1 MVRRAILAG
10 MTVIDI
16 APADT
21 RPIRV
26 GVSSCILGEEVRW
39 NGGHSRQRW
48 VTDTLGRFVEFVPV
62 CPEVEVGMG
71 VPRPTVRLQR
81 IDESVHM
88 IDPKN
93 EVDWTAAMNRFSRS
107 RASELAGDDLC
118 GFILKKD
125 SPTCGMERVKV
136 FHESGAGSSR
146 DGEGLFTVALR
157 QRNPYLPL
165 EEDGRLND
173 AKLRETFIERV
184 FAYRRLKD
192 VFGPRWTVGEV
203 VAFHAREKLLLR
215 AHDESRYRELGR
227 LVAEAKAIP
236 RPAFR
241 DRYMELFMEAMK
253 RQATV
258 RKHVN
263 VLQHMVG
270 FLRRVEDE
278 AGRAEMQEAIED
290 YRAGLVPLV
299 VPATL
304 IRHLARRHG
313 QDYLLDSSYLAPHP
327 KELMLRN
334 HA

>member
-1 MVRRAILAG
+1 MS
-10 MTVIDI
+10 
-16 APADT
+16 
-21 RPIRV
+21 
-26 GVSSCILGEEVRW
+26 SSCILGEEVRW

-48 VTDTLGRFVEFVPV
+48 VTDTLEQFVEYVPV

-71 VPRPTVRLQR
+71 VPRPTVRLQMAD
-81 IDESVHM
+81 DEVHM

-93 EVDWTAAMNRFSRS
+93 GVDWTAAMNRFSRA
-107 RASELAGDDLC
+107 RASELADLDLC

-136 FHESGAGSSR
+136 FHESGSGSSR
-146 DGEGLFTVALR
+146 DGQGLFAAALH
-157 QRNPYLPL
+157 QRHPHLPL

-192 VFGPRWTVGEV
+192 AFAPRWTIGNV
-203 VAFHAREKLLLR
+203 VAFHTREKLLLR
-215 AHDESRYRELGR
+215 AHDEVRYRELGR
-227 LVAEAKAIP
+227 LVADASSIP
-236 RPAFR
+236 RAAFK
-241 DRYMELFMEAMK
+241 DHYMDLFMEAMR

-258 RKHVN
+258 AKHTN

-270 FLRRVEDE
+270 FLRRADDE
-278 AGRAEMQEAIED
+278 SGRREMQEAIED
-290 YRAGLVPLV
+290 YRAGLVPLI
-299 VPATL
+299 VPVTL

-313 QDYLLDSSYLAPHP
+313 QGLLLESSYLNPHP